1 MHTAADD
8 ITDDSRVVRRS
19 RRGGQVGAGAG
30 GAGSVKRFPQFPPG
44 AAAAA
49 AKAARAGD
57 VLDRRAVSL
66 PVLSNNA
73 STVTADVND
82 ISSIP
87 LSFQM
92 SGHHQQP
99 TPRSGRE

>member
-8 ITDDSRVVRRS
+8 ITDVAVDSGVVRRS
-19 RRGGQVGAGAG
+19 RRGRQAGAG
-30 GAGSVKRFPQFPPG
+30 TSGAGSVKRFPQFPPG

-57 VLDRRAVSL
+57 VSERRAVSL

-73 STVTADVND
+73 ATVTAD

-87 LSFQM
+87 PSFQM